1 MEDLKKEAR
10 EGTDPHG
17 GQEFKEFRRLLREGI
32 GIRTQ
37 REFARVSGISYTH
50 LNRLLNQEVIARPSK
65 NTLKTMAEHMPT
77 VALKDLLVSC
87 GYETED
93 IHTTAARLVRDFKEF
108 FLKDGQ
114 EYHLVCETI
123 ERLCEA
129 FDMLYRPEHTDALS
143 FYFGP
148 EMPCDSTFYQQA
160 EHSMQIGLTWGD
172 ADYVCRNTFIV
183 Y

>member
-77 VALKDLLVSC
+77 VALRISWYPADTKRRTS
-87 GYETED
+87 
-93 IHTTAARLVRDFKEF
+93 IRRLPNWSGT
-108 FLKDGQ
+108 L
-114 EYHLVCETI
+114 
-123 ERLCEA
+123 
-129 FDMLYRPEHTDALS
+129 
-143 FYFGP
+143 
-148 EMPCDSTFYQQA
+148 
-160 EHSMQIGLTWGD
+160 
-172 ADYVCRNTFIV
+172 RNSS
-183 Y
+183 